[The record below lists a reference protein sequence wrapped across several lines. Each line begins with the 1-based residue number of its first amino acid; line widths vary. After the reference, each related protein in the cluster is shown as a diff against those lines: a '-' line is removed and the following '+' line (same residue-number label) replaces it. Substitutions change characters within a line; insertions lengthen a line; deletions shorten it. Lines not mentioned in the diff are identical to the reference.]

1 MSHQPLQQAVASMWS
16 PMGSLPSSPLPGPQQ
31 QGFDDRNYCDAFR
44 YTLMCNIV
52 NTMLDVMT
60 VPIPTADIELLLP
73 CLYCQWT
80 QGPQATKF
88 PLCYSKLISPEMH
101 CLGNFAHLPSAL
113 HHSCPLL
120 HLSHPWPCPH
130 QVLCPNHHIIQA
142 IIRLWQRCV
151 IYIKTELICDK
162 LQVNN
167 HKHYFHCKREDSSLP
182 CLQRP
187 LTQVKQE

>member
-1 MSHQPLQQAVASMWS
+1 
-16 PMGSLPSSPLPGPQQ
+16 
-31 QGFDDRNYCDAFR
+31 
-44 YTLMCNIV
+44 
-52 NTMLDVMT
+52 
-60 VPIPTADIELLLP
+60 
-73 CLYCQWT
+73 
-80 QGPQATKF
+80 
-88 PLCYSKLISPEMH
+88 MH
-101 CLGNFAHLPSAL
+101 RLGNFAHLPSAL

-120 HLSHPWPCPH
+120 RLLHPWPCPH

-187 LTQVKQE
+187 LTQVAMKYPRHPYEIAMKYPRHPYEIAMKYSRHKNEISNESTRHQHEIAMKYPKHPYEFAMKYSRHENEISNESAMKYHNTILMRTPRQFNEKSQ